1 VRAIFA
7 LVDSAEIDAFSSV
20 VTLTEVLTM
29 PLAKGNTVYEQA
41 YVDMLLNSN
50 GITLIPVSI
59 SIARRAAELRARHNL
74 RTPDAI
80 HVATAL
86 EAGCQA
92 FLTNDLG
99 LKRVSE
105 IRILM
110 LDELEL
116 DETPDE
122 E

>member
-1 VRAIFA
+1 
-7 LVDSAEIDAFSSV
+7 
-20 VTLTEVLTM
+20 M
-29 PLAKGNTVYEQA
+29 PLAKGNTDYEKA
-41 YVDMLLNSN
+41 YVEMLINSN
-50 GITLIPVSI
+50 GIDLIPVSI
-59 SIARRAAELRARHNL
+59 AIARHAAQLRARHNL

-92 FLTNDLG
+92 FLTDDLG

-105 IRILM
+105 IRVLV